1 MPRATYPSRA
11 VLHVGVVTAAP
22 HGEGSSLS
30 DDGSAG
36 KCWEPLDCCRP
47 DPVQGSVFTPQ
58 LSAPHGPGPRR
69 ILFPGT
75 DG

>member
-1 MPRATYPSRA
+1 MPRATYPSPA
-11 VLHVGVVTAAP
+11 VLHGGVITAAP

-30 DDGSAG
+30 DGWSAEKGWESLDG
-36 KCWEPLDCCRP
+36 CRR
-47 DPVQGSVFTPQ
+47 DPVQGSVLTPQ
-58 LSAPHGPGPRR
+58 LIAQHGPDPRR